1 MPLYNVMERGLK
13 LPRIGTIRK
22 GVQVPVMNEDG
33 KPKKNKNGQIVT
45 RPKELPWFVFK
56 CAEST
61 NGDGGNEVEQAIYAA
76 YGSKE
81 IKELNVFLA
90 YPDAFTN
97 FSFWLEAYTFNQLV
111 ARSDERTLTYLFDT
125 VSNETLVKDGVLL
138 KHSSKPDSPAG
149 KIVTPYKVGDTIPHQ
164 PDMILGESKESGRA
178 ITFKAV
184 GRLTVVIREL
194 RRLATFTLIT
204 GGYWYDIPQ
213 IYSTIKMVDQIT
225 QATGRGANTIPLTLR
240 RIPREHPYTAEDG
253 SKKKK
258 VGYDVELEVRG
269 DIIAGLLQSFDAS
282 PFALAI
288 QNNQPVLPANIGN
301 EVDVTE
307 EYVEAQE
314 NDEPAETVVAE
325 PADPND
331 EVISPFNQKAVEYA
345 AKKWHGAVND
355 DTKAEAARELG
366 RLKREGRIT
375 DPMGKKAFKKIV
387 DGGA

>member
-1 MPLYNVMERGLK
+1 MPLYNVMSRGLK

-22 GVQVPVMNEDG
+22 GIQVPVLNEDG
-33 KPKKNKNGQIVT
+33 KPKKNRNGQIVT
-45 RPKELPWFVFK
+45 RPKELPWFLFK

-90 YPDAFTN
+90 YPDAFSN

-125 VSNETLVKDGVLL
+125 VSNETLVKDSVLL

-149 KIVTPYKVGDTIPHQ
+149 KIVAPFNVGDTIPHQ
-164 PDMILGESKESGRA
+164 PDMILGESKESGRP

-213 IYSTIKMVDQIT
+213 IYSTVKMVDQIT

-240 RIPREHPYTAEDG
+240 RVEREHPYTAEDG
-253 SKKKK
+253 QKKKK

-269 DIIAGLLQSFDAS
+269 DIIAGLLESFDAS

-288 QNNQPVLPANIGN
+288 QNNQPVLPANVGA
-301 EVDVTE
+301 EVDTTE

-314 NDEPAETVVAE
+314 HDEPAETVIVE
-325 PADPND
+325 TDD
-331 EVISPFNQKAVEYA
+331 MVSPFDQKAVEYA
-345 AKKWHGAVND
+345 AKKWYGRAGD
-355 DTKAEAARELG
+355 DEKAEAAKELG
-366 RLKREGRIT
+366 RLKKTGRIT
-375 DPMGKKAFKKIV
+375 DPMDRKAFKKVV

>member
-1 MPLYNVMERGLK
+1 MPLYNVMSRGLK

-22 GVQVPVMNEDG
+22 GIQVPVINPDG
-33 KPKKNKNGQIVT
+33 KTPKKNKNGQIVT

-61 NGDGGNEVEQAIYAA
+61 NGDGGNEVEQAIYNA

-90 YPDAFTN
+90 YPDAFQN

-111 ARSDERTLTYLFDT
+111 ARSDERILTYLFDT

-138 KHSSKPDSPAG
+138 KHSSNPESPAG
-149 KIVTPYKVGDTIPHQ
+149 KLVAPYKVGDTIPHQ

-194 RRLATFTLIT
+194 RRRATFTLIT

-213 IYSTIKMVDQIT
+213 IYSTVQMVEQIT

-240 RIPREHPYTAEDG
+240 RTPRERPYTAEDG

-288 QNNQPVLPANIGN
+288 QNNQPVLPANVGG
-301 EVDVTE
+301 EVDTTE
-307 EYVEAQE
+307 DYVEAQE
-314 NDEPAETVVAE
+314 HDEPAETVTAE
-325 PADPND
+325 ADDPND
-331 EVISPFNQKAVEYA
+331 EKISPFDQKAVEYA
-345 AKKWHGAVND
+345 AKKWGT
-355 DTKAEAARELG
+355 DTISAAKELG
-366 RLKREGRIT
+366 RIMRETGRIT
-375 DPMGKKAFKKIV
+375 DPMDKKAFKKLFEEKK
-387 DGGA
+387 